1 MRHISLCTGIG
12 GMDLAS
18 RQIGWKNVAQCEI
31 DEACKK
37 VLVKNFNSIE
47 EGVLDFYP
55 EDAERPKLYSDIYKF
70 NGEEWHGKVDII
82 SAGFPCQPFSFAGKQ
97 TGKDDHRYLWKEVFR
112 IIRQARPTWF
122 FGENVTGIVKLALD
136 EVLLD
141 LESIGYSVEAFLIP
155 ACSVNA
161 PHKRERVWIVAH
173 ANSEAQ
179 PGFPIHGSEGFRVS
193 SNSASIRHKEQRK
206 IFTGLCEEQESQKQ
220 TIDAQPGSAFNVAYT
235 KNYRLQASL
244 HIWQRRTRFKNT
256 CSVAKF
262 TSDTDS
268 SNGQSLCRSKATP
281 GDRQQKINGVIYTDS
296 INDVADSN
304 SVRSLSARRIGEMGG
319 KRFSLKDSWLNLTF
333 TNPGNRAEKFK
344 VCSRWYATSREIARN
359 SRDGFKNFPT
369 QPPVCGRNDGFS
381 NRVDRLKQLGNAV
394 VPQVVYE
401 IFRCIDMIEKQK
413 IYKRNR

>member
-1 MRHISLCTGIG
+1 MRHISLCSGIG

-55 EDAERPKLYSDIYKF
+55 EDVERPKLYSDIYKF

-97 TGKDDHRYLWKEVFR
+97 TGKDDNRYLWKEVFR

-193 SNSASIRHKEQRK
+193 SNSASIRYKEQRK
-206 IFTGLCEEQESQKQ
+206 INTGLCEEQESQKQ

-244 HIWQRRTRFKNT
+244 HTWQRRTRFKNT
-256 CSVAKF
+256 CSIAKF

-268 SNGQSLCRSKATP
+268 MPWDERQFGESSKQIKTSFKVAR
-281 GDRQQKINGVIYTDS
+281 GNRN
-296 INDVADSN
+296 NNVADSN
-304 SVRSLSARRIGEMGG
+304 SVRSLSARRIGEMGRE
-319 KRFSLKDSWLNLTF
+319 RFGIKDSWFNLTF
-333 TNPGNRAEKFK
+333 TNAGNRAEKFK

-401 IFRCIDMIEKQK
+401 IFRCIDMIEKQN